1 VYGFPCEVEKIEQI
15 AKKHNL
21 RVIYDAA
28 HAFGVKYKGESLLN
42 YGDVSTLSFHATKL
56 FHTVEGG
63 AIVSNDTSLNQKIF
77 NLHAFGHLGDEY
89 FSVGVNAKNSEFH
102 AAMGLCNLPTVHD
115 AIAKRKTVADSYI
128 SILRELPL
136 QLPKIAPDIEYNYAY
151 FPIIFENEKILLHVK
166 KSLEAEGVNTRRYFY
181 PSLNKL
187 PYITS
192 EDECPVSED
201 ISRRV
206 LCLPFYQQLTDKEIS
221 KISAIIIKATL
232 KKL

>member
-1 VYGFPCEVEKIEQI
+1 
-15 AKKHNL
+15 
-21 RVIYDAA
+21 
-28 HAFGVKYKGESLLN
+28 
-42 YGDVSTLSFHATKL
+42 
-56 FHTVEGG
+56 
-63 AIVSNDTSLNQKIF
+63 
-77 NLHAFGHLGDEY
+77 
-89 FSVGVNAKNSEFH
+89 
-102 AAMGLCNLPTVHD
+102 
-115 AIAKRKTVADSYI
+115 
-128 SILRELPL
+128 
-136 QLPKIAPDIEYNYAY
+136 LPKIAPDIEYNYAY